1 MDDEHENRFTI
12 PPTNVAAIVRA
23 SVDAMYFYNQPPATV
38 IFPEVDA
45 VMEIL
50 KDSKYTFMYP
60 TDEKVISEYQAS
72 EEIVKAQDDTIN
84 DLEEDL
90 ARVTSLLDDNEKV
103 LQEKIKEIEDLEAQ
117 IAELKKDIAGEL
129 GG

>member
-12 PPTNVAAIVRA
+12 PPNNVAAIVRA

-117 IAELKKDIAGEL
+117 IVELKKDIAGEL